1 MTAARPHDVRR
12 LSIRVALAATALV
25 AAAYVVV
32 AVAVVAIV
40 TGNLTGQID
49 ARLVDTVSH
58 AHEGLPG
65 SGHYLPPPGARPG
78 GLPFLIWTIQP
89 DGDVITD
96 DAIPDLPVAYRSVT
110 APTDATIGGVQM
122 RIAGARQGGSYV
134 VAAQT
139 LDTVSQ
145 SQSTIVLA
153 ELLIGPVLLAIVF
166 LGAVAIGRR
175 VATPVEIARRRQL
188 EFTADASHELRTPL
202 SVIEANTSLALTQDR
217 SEEWYRTAFGRVDVE
232 SKRMRRLLDDLL
244 WLARFDATQAP
255 PNTEPVDLGVL
266 ATQTADR
273 FEAIAETRHL
283 RLEVAAPTESLVIS
297 APPEWLDRLLGV
309 LLDNACKYSP
319 EGGLVRVSVAAEGGR
334 AQLTVDDAGPGI
346 PEGERS
352 RIFDRFH
359 RANDSEA
366 GAGLG
371 LAIADAIVR
380 ATGARWRIGASPAG
394 GASMSVSWPRAFP
407 GPREAAT
414 RRRSS
419 GAETTTEVSG

>member
-1 MTAARPHDVRR
+1 AVRLRRAPGADPCAPAPAARHRGPGPREGHRRARSGDEERLERRPSAGPDGDGVPDPRTAHAPLASGRRPEGDRRARLGGRDGSARLERDRRPAESPAREAAERRHPDRHGPWCRVPPGGSVTAARPHDVRR

-49 ARLVDTVSH
+49 ARLVDTVSR

-202 SVIEANTSLALTQDR
+202 SVIEANTSLALAQDR

-232 SKRMRRLLDDLL
+232 SKRMRLSS
-244 WLARFDATQAP
+244 T
-255 PNTEPVDLGVL
+255 TSSGSLGS
-266 ATQTADR
+266 
-273 FEAIAETRHL
+273 TR
-283 RLEVAAPTESLVIS
+283 P
-297 APPEWLDRLLGV
+297 
-309 LLDNACKYSP
+309 
-319 EGGLVRVSVAAEGGR
+319 
-334 AQLTVDDAGPGI
+334 
-346 PEGERS
+346 
-352 RIFDRFH
+352 
-359 RANDSEA
+359 
-366 GAGLG
+366 
-371 LAIADAIVR
+371 
-380 ATGARWRIGASPAG
+380 
-394 GASMSVSWPRAFP
+394 
-407 GPREAAT
+407 
-414 RRRSS
+414 RRRRTPSRSTSASS
-419 GAETTTEVSG
+419 RRRP